1 MPQGTVT
8 AGAGIVKTQGAYAG
22 GRVADIETNAIAV
35 VCRGI
40 SGIQGK
46 LYFFT
51 FAADR

>member
-40 SGIQGK
+40 SGSRESSIFHLRG
-46 LYFFT
+46 
-51 FAADR
+51 